1 MFQWLK
7 NLGGDENSLQPIL
20 NLFNVMLQDGHR
32 MFDLASNALLG
43 DVATDV
49 IREDLFLTDRKINH
63 AEQDLRRNLIVH
75 ASVHGRAEF
84 PSCLVLMSVAKDAER
99 IGDYCKNIYDLA
111 ASLTFSASNPQ
122 FADLKATRDR
132 ISVLL
137 GKVQAAYSSQNEQ
150 EAKGVLKEAERLED
164 ACDEQI
170 NNLVSSDDSQ
180 VSDIAAAL
188 SWRYFKRVAGHSKNV
203 STAIFMPIHKL
214 DFFDER

>member
-7 NLGGDENSLQPIL
+7 NLGGDDSSFQPIV

-32 MFDLASNALLG
+32 MFDLASNSLLG
-43 DVATDV
+43 DVPADV

-63 AEQDLRRNLIVH
+63 AEQELRRNLIVH

-111 ASLTFSASNPQ
+111 ASRTFSADDPQ
-122 FADLKATRDR
+122 FTELQTARQR

-137 GKVQAAYSSQNEQ
+137 NRVQNAYASQDEND
-150 EAKGVLKEAERLED
+150 AKDVLKEAERLED

-170 NNLVSSDDSQ
+170 NNLVAASDSLA
-180 VSDIAAAL
+180 SDIAAAL
-188 SWRYFKRVAGHSKNV
+188 TWRYFKRVAGHSKNV